1 MPTYDEVAAV
11 LDAIRLSHHLV
22 HGPPRGIRACLEAR
36 VEIVVIEMLLGRR
49 SLTAPV
55 TITIGNIPYMTTL
68 WCEYLYERA
77 KACFPE
83 DPNDQP

>member
-49 SLTAPV
+49 SLTEPV
-55 TITIGNIPYMTTL
+55 VFTIDHVQHGATA
-68 WCEYLYERA
+68 WCNNLYERA
-77 KACFPE
+77 KACL
-83 DPNDQP
+83 Q